1 MPVLRA
7 AVEVEWPDAQQIAA
21 TRLGDSSLAH
31 ELMEQAIEETKE
43 HLEAMA
49 AVDVEEARQLL
60 SHNYRNAV
68 RRWLR
73 TEGRFVFRGTTSDI
87 EALSPPT
94 APAVSAV
101 EAEIDLNSVFRDTP
115 PELRRALL
123 LRYGSHSRWEDV
135 AREMSKSTD
144 AIRVSC
150 QRELARI
157 RKKLGIRAQSG

>member
-1 MPVLRA
+1 MIP
-7 AVEVEWPDAQQIAA
+7 
-21 TRLGDSSLAH
+21 LAH

-87 EALSPPT
+87 EVLSHPRPLPYRLSRLRSTSILSFEIHRLNCVERYSYVTDRT
-94 APAVSAV
+94 A
-101 EAEIDLNSVFRDTP
+101 
-115 PELRRALL
+115 
-123 LRYGSHSRWEDV
+123 GGK
-135 AREMSKSTD
+135 M
-144 AIRVSC
+144 
-150 QRELARI
+150 
-157 RKKLGIRAQSG
+157 